1 MKSLNFYILFIL
13 FSVILCKTKAKM
25 MLDFA
30 LCAKDQI
37 GKPYVTYDSRGPDS
51 FSNSGLVWYCR
62 GVAGLSTSSTI
73 YVSWKRVKN
82 PLVGAHIYGITKDN
96 GASVSGDC
104 LGVVVQTGPTLVVAG
119 DEEKGVL
126 VSKEFIPDPK
136 YIRIEY
142 HYVDF

>member
-1 MKSLNFYILFIL
+1 M
-13 FSVILCKTKAKM
+13 
-25 MLDFA
+25 
-30 LCAKDQI
+30 
-37 GKPYVTYDSRGPDS
+37 R
-51 FSNSGLVWYCR
+51 
-62 GVAGLSTSSTI
+62 

-96 GASVSGDC
+96 GASVSADC